1 MEESASGNIGWQAV
15 STLEGLAVG
24 VRTSMV
30 KKGWQGAGH
39 LIKSED
45 FSHAP
50 CRSAPGCPG
59 KVCTS

>member
-1 MEESASGNIGWQAV
+1 MAGSEYARGAGSGA
-15 STLEGLAVG
+15 G

-45 FSHAP
+45 FSHVP